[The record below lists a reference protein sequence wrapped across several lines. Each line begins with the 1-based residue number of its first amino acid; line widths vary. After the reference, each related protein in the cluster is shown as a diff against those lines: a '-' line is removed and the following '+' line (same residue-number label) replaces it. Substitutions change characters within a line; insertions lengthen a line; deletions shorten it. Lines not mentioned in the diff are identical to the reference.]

1 VGPGGRGNRPACAR
15 REQRGQQ
22 QRGQQGG
29 RQLSTEHVITEVEDS
44 VAWLTLNHPERYNAF
59 DAATLAALVDAVQ
72 ACGRDLSIGAVVL
85 TGAGDKAF
93 CSGGYLKDLAS
104 AERSE
109 LRQLYFGTID
119 ALNAIRRI
127 PQPVIAA
134 VNGFAIGG
142 GNEVVIACDFAIASD
157 RAILGQSGP
166 RIGSAPVVG
175 GTNMLTLMIGEK
187 RAKEVSFLCRRYSA
201 EEACER
207 GWVNEVVPHDQL
219 RTRVREWCDEILAL
233 SPRYL
238 EIAKITSNYWWDL
251 LQPGFVHGEGLLW
264 ASAKSDEMVEGVTAF
279 AEKRKPDFNQFRQ
292 REKAPS

>member
-1 VGPGGRGNRPACAR
+1 
-15 REQRGQQ
+15 
-22 QRGQQGG
+22 
-29 RQLSTEHVITEVEDS
+29 
-44 VAWLTLNHPERYNAF
+44 
-59 DAATLAALVDAVQ
+59 VQ

-93 CSGGYLKDLAS
+93 CSGGYLKDLAT

-157 RAILGQSGP
+157 RAVLGQSGP

-201 EEACER
+201 EEAREL

-238 EIAKITSNYWWDL
+238 EIAKISSNYWWDL

-264 ASAKSDEMVEGVTAF
+264 ASAKSDEMMEGVTAF
-279 AEKRKPDFNQFRQ
+279 AEKRKPDFNQFRR
-292 REKAPS
+292 REKRPS